1 MGNQKSRC
9 TWLLPGQ
16 SCLAGAAQVQV
27 FADKARP
34 PLAWGRGSPSP
45 LFSLALLAW
54 GGFLLSALESKE
66 PLILEEPAF
75 PDFDLP
81 GIRSV
86 CTLRRALYI

>member
-27 FADKARP
+27 FADEARP

-45 LFSLALLAW
+45 LFGLALLA
-54 GGFLLSALESKE
+54 GGSLLSAPESKE
-66 PLILEEPAF
+66 PLILEERAF

-81 GIRSV
+81 GIGSV
-86 CTLRRALYI
+86 PTLRRALYI